1 MRLLQYIEKPSDQMA
16 TPGVKQVR
24 RKVFPAKAARIAKNQ
39 SRYSGFHE
47 PFFYRRYGSEMVDN
61 RRRCRI
67 CHYKVSAGCFDCNVA
82 LCLRSSDNDTS
93 CFKTFHDKIN
103 A

>member
-1 MRLLQYIEKPSDQMA
+1 MRFLQYIEKPSAPMA

-24 RKVFPAKAARIAKNQ
+24 CKVFPAKAARIAKNQ
-39 SRYSGFHE
+39 SRYSGLHE
-47 PFFYRRYGSEMVDN
+47 PFFYRRYGSEVIDN

-67 CHYKVSAGCFDCNVA
+67 YRCKVSAGCFDCNVA

-93 CFKTFHDKIN
+93 CFKTFHDKSN

>member
-1 MRLLQYIEKPSDQMA
+1 MRFLQYIEKPLDQMA
-16 TPGVKQVR
+16 TPDVKQVR
-24 RKVFPAKAARIAKNQ
+24 RKVFLATAARIAKNQ

-67 CHYKVSAGCFDCNVA
+67 CHYKISAVCFDCNVA
-82 LCLRSSDNDTS
+82 LFLRSSDNDTS
-93 CFKTFHDKIN
+93 CFKLFYDKSN
-103 A
+103 V